1 MKKNIK
7 KVFDE
12 IEKIRS
18 KNNKNWMNLLRLS
31 YDVKPKETIEI
42 INQILNKDE
51 KLISLAKKLSEVG
64 GIYLVEIKKLTI

>member
-1 MKKNIK
+1 MKKKIK
-7 KVFDE
+7 KIFGE

-31 YDVKPKETIEI
+31 YDLKPKETIEI

-51 KLISLAKKLSEVG
+51 KLISLAKKL
-64 GIYLVEIKKLTI
+64 KKLSK

>member
-51 KLISLAKKLSEVG
+51 KLISLAKKLT
-64 GIYLVEIKKLTI
+64 KLSK

>member
-1 MKKNIK
+1 MKIKIK
-7 KVFDE
+7 KIFDE

-31 YDVKPKETIEI
+31 YDLKPKETIEI

-51 KLISLAKKLSEVG
+51 KLISLAKKL
-64 GIYLVEIKKLTI
+64 KKLSK

>member
-7 KVFDE
+7 KVFNE
-12 IEKIRS
+12 IEKIRG

-31 YDVKPKETIEI
+31 YNVKPKETIEI

-51 KLISLAKKLSEVG
+51 KLISLAKKLTKIS
-64 GIYLVEIKKLTI
+64 K

>member
-7 KVFDE
+7 KVFNE

-51 KLISLAKKLSEVG
+51 KLISLAKKLTRLS
-64 GIYLVEIKKLTI
+64 K

>member
-1 MKKNIK
+1 MKKDIK
-7 KVFDE
+7 KVFNE

-51 KLISLAKKLSEVG
+51 KLISLAKKLTKPS
-64 GIYLVEIKKLTI
+64 K